1 MLNNKI
7 NEMSLIENW
16 HNEDIEQENLTF
28 SVFSI
33 GVRSKRSKIRNPHKV
48 LISRF
53 VEIAKKNMLKV
64 VNSCF
69 L

>member
-1 MLNNKI
+1 MLNHKI

-48 LISRF
+48 
-53 VEIAKKNMLKV
+53 
-64 VNSCF
+64 
-69 L
+69 